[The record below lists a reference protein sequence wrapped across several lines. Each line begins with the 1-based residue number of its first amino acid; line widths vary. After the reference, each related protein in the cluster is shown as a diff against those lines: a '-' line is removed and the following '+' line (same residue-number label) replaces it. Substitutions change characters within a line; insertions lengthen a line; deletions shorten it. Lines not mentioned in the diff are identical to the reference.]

1 MRYKSNSKYL
11 RYKLRIKG
19 SKNDKITVSKLFA
32 MYNDKL
38 NKLNDNELSQ
48 LQYDIDLYGVS
59 LPTKDILNSDIA
71 TKDKRYI
78 LERAI
83 GMISGEYQDIR
94 KTIFISNYIYGLKSA
109 GVSNYYVSTLY
120 SVLYD
125 MSSTDI
131 GLLIKSNLLP
141 NTFIYYENDNP
152 IGRIE
157 DLEED
162 LDIVIDKLSPV
173 ANKNIEDL

>member
-38 NKLNDNELSQ
+38 NKLNDNELSK

-109 GVSNYYVSTLY
+109 GVSNYYISTLY
-120 SVLYD
+120 SILYD

-173 ANKNIEDL
+173 VNKNIEDL

>member
-1 MRYKSNSKYL
+1 M
-11 RYKLRIKG
+11 
-19 SKNDKITVSKLFA
+19 TVSKLFA

-38 NKLNDNELSQ
+38 NKLSDNELERIQFDAES
-48 LQYDIDLYGVS
+48 YGVS
-59 LPTKDILNSDIA
+59 LPTKEILNSDIS

-94 KTIFISNYIYGLKSA
+94 KTMFISNYIYGLKSA
-109 GVSNYYVSTLY
+109 GVSNYYISTLY
-120 SVLYD
+120 TILYD

-131 GLLIKSNLLP
+131 GLIIRSNLLP

-152 IGRIE
+152 IGRVE

-162 LDIVIDKLSPV
+162 LDIVIDKLSPLK
-173 ANKNIEDL
+173 NKNIEDL

>member
-1 MRYKSNSKYL
+1 
-11 RYKLRIKG
+11 
-19 SKNDKITVSKLFA
+19 
-32 MYNDKL
+32 
-38 NKLNDNELSQ
+38 
-48 LQYDIDLYGVS
+48 
-59 LPTKDILNSDIA
+59 
-71 TKDKRYI
+71 
-78 LERAI
+78 
-83 GMISGEYQDIR
+83 
-94 KTIFISNYIYGLKSA
+94 
-109 GVSNYYVSTLY
+109 
-120 SVLYD
+120 

-173 ANKNIEDL
+173 VNKNLEDL